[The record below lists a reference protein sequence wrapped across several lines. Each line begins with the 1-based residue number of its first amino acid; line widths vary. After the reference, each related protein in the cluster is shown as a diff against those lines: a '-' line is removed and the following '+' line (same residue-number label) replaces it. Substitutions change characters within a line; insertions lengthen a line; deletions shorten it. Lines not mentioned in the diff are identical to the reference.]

1 VSRIR
6 ITIDALEHMLD
17 LPEGVAIIGA
27 LSRVHE
33 VDGVRCMTFDIE
45 VADHDAGGMTND
57 ADVLYALQ
65 YEEDEDGQVAL
76 VSAIP
81 VPQGSGSESALTS

>member
-1 VSRIR
+1 MSRIR
-6 ITIDALEHMLD
+6 ITVDALEHMLD

-33 VDGVRCMTFDIE
+33 VGGVRCMTFDIE
-45 VADHDAGGMTND
+45 VDDLGAGDMTND

-81 VPQGSGSESALTS
+81 VPQGDGSESALTS

>member
-1 VSRIR
+1 MSRIR
-6 ITIDALEHMLD
+6 ITVDALEHMLD
-17 LPEGVAIIGA
+17 LPEGVAITGA
-27 LSRVHE
+27 ALPYVHE
-33 VDGVRCMTFDIE
+33 VDGVRCMTFNIK

-81 VPQGSGSESALTS
+81 VPQDESALIP